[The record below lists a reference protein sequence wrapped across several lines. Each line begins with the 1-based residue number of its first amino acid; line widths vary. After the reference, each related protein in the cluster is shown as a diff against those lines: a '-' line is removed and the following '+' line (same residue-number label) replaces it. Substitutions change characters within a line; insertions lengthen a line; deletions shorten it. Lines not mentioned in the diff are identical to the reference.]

1 MPLKI
6 IHSFGFAM
14 LHFHQVATRKSFRSS
29 QPSKRSEEVMLGRI
43 LYIFLL
49 LCVCKNYCFVSRLYR
64 KSYVKSFDILE
75 SFQRT
80 TSKIECLSHCLNS
93 QTFCQGISIN
103 YKNFP
108 CSTLN
113 NIIAEDDPQLITED
127 IWIDP
132 RILVKSINHQILFT
146 RVLR

>member
-1 MPLKI
+1 
-6 IHSFGFAM
+6 M
-14 LHFHQVATRKSFRSS
+14 LSRNF
-29 QPSKRSEEVMLGRI
+29 
-43 LYIFLL
+43 YIFLF
-49 LCVCKNYCFVSRLYR
+49 LCVGKNYCFISRLYR
-64 KSYVKSFDILE
+64 KSYIKSFDILE

-93 QTFCQGISIN
+93 QTCEGVNYIPNGI
-103 YKNFP
+103 FP

-132 RILVKSINHQILFT
+132 RILVKSINYQIFFA
-146 RVLR
+146 RVLHRGMYSF

>member
-1 MPLKI
+1 
-6 IHSFGFAM
+6 M

-29 QPSKRSEEVMLGRI
+29 QSSKRSEEVMLGRI
-43 LYIFLL
+43 LCIFLL

-75 SFQRT
+75 FFQRT

-93 QTFCQGISIN
+93 QTCEGVKYIPNGI
-103 YKNFP
+103 FP

-113 NIIAEDDPQLITED
+113 NIIAEDDLQFITDD

-132 RILVKSINHQILFT
+132 RILVPSKNLHIFL
-146 RVLR
+146 VPL